1 MCPSLCLAKLS
12 SAPRSLH
19 RRPFLWEA
27 FLDPDQPGP
36 SPPAGLRLGW
46 REQAVATGL
55 LEVCQQYGAGGESS
69 SIFREGLLAAVL
81 GPSTEL
87 GSQAHRAPGT
97 RLSDDGMTPFN
108 QVSQATSSWV
118 SSRPLPREVALG
130 RDCGGL

>member
-36 SPPAGLRLGW
+36 SPPAGLCLGW
-46 REQAVATGL
+46 HEQAVVTGL
-55 LEVCQQYGAGGESS
+55 LEVCQQYGVGGGS
-69 SIFREGLLAAVL
+69 SIFREGLLATAL

-87 GSQAHRAPGT
+87 AGQAHTAPGT
-97 RLSDDGMTPFN
+97 RLSDDGMTSLSPP
-108 QVSQATSSWV
+108 QATSSWV

-130 RDCGGL
+130 RD